1 MCLKPQQKTNAR
13 TINMLDKITRFANH
27 DGEALLKPRTRYE
40 VYFFEF
46 DKAGCIQCPQRF
58 ITKGTEVGINEKIAV
73 VFYAENIPPPTLEKI
88 QEISGIEIDFVYPMA
103 DSEVTKGQYS
113 ECRFSVT
120 FQRFIADS
128 KDLLDVTISPFS
140 GGSLYEDCLV
150 SNSQMTSLF
159 WPENDIKQA
168 SSGSVAFAFK
178 LAWKYLDCEIP
189 IELHYRF
196 EPSIGE
202 LPLCFDVQ
210 YAHNNKQKEISFRPV
225 SRNMFSDLHIRES
238 WLAESSVIINLESLC
253 VSIK

>member
-1 MCLKPQQKTNAR
+1 
-13 TINMLDKITRFANH
+13 
-27 DGEALLKPRTRYE
+27 
-40 VYFFEF
+40 
-46 DKAGCIQCPQRF
+46 
-58 ITKGTEVGINEKIAV
+58 
-73 VFYAENIPPPTLEKI
+73 
-88 QEISGIEIDFVYPMA
+88 
-103 DSEVTKGQYS
+103 
-113 ECRFSVT
+113 
-120 FQRFIADS
+120 QRFIADS